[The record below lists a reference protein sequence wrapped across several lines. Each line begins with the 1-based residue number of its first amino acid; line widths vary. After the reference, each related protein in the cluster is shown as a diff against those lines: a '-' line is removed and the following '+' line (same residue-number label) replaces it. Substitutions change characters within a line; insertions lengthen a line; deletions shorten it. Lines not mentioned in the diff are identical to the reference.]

1 MRMSVD
7 MSLVKKL
14 REDTGVSILECKKAI
29 EEANNDFDKAAELLR
44 KKGFEKAKSKAS
56 RETKQ
61 GAVGSY
67 IHTNGKIG
75 VLLEMGCETDFV
87 AKNEDFL
94 ALLKDLSMQIAAMNP
109 AYISKDHVPEN
120 VIEKEK
126 EIYREQMKNS
136 GKPDNI
142 IEKIIEGKL
151 TKFYTEVC
159 LLNQAFFKNDKQ
171 TIEDLIAEKIHK
183 LGENI
188 IVKRFVRYQVGE
200 EF

>member
-1 MRMSVD
+1 MSVD

-14 REDTGVSILECKKAI
+14 REQTGVSILECKKAI
-29 EEANNDFDKAAELLR
+29 VEANNDYDKAAELLR

-75 VLLEMGCETDFV
+75 VLIELGCETDFV

-94 ALLKDLSMQIAAMNP
+94 ALMKELNLQIAAMNP
-109 AYISKDHVPEN
+109 SYISKDHIPAN

-142 IEKIIEGKL
+142 IDNIVEGKL
-151 TKFYTEVC
+151 KKFYTEVC
-159 LLNQAFFKNDKQ
+159 LLDQVYFKNDKQ

-188 IVKRFVRYQVGE
+188 IVKRFIRYQVGE
-200 EF
+200 EA